1 MSKPEKKD
9 YTVAMENA
17 EVSVRMEGYQITP
30 EMREQCE
37 QVLGGKATTSEVL
50 KKFSE
55 PTK

>member
-1 MSKPEKKD
+1 
-9 YTVAMENA
+9 
-17 EVSVRMEGYQITP
+17 MEGCQITP

-55 PTK
+55 PKK

>member
-1 MSKPEKKD
+1 MSKSKKKD

-17 EVSVRMEGYQITP
+17 EASVHMEGCQITP
-30 EMREQCE
+30 EIREQCE

-55 PTK
+55 HKE